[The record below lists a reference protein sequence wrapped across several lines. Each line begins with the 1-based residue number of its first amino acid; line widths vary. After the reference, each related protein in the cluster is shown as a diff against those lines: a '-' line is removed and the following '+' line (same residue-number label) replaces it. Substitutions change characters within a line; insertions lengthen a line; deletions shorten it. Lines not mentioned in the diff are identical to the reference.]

1 MIYNFGNYLIE
12 ALNDKFVKGLSKGP
26 ILDRLCEEEP
36 NKTLIEL
43 VEIAQKKRSIYQKI
57 SRSFHSNKQSTYTK
71 HIKNQRWSMSEERQ
85 GVSKINQRATTDQ
98 LPTNNIHRKIQTR
111 KTLKIR
117 VSIMVGHLATICKN
131 KKLIGN
137 VEVTNG
143 NRVDVIDKFNLF
155 NMKPDSHIPPEL
167 ISVEINNKIL
177 NMEIDSGAARS
188 VLTENIFKE
197 KWSNMKL
204 DKIDTKLNFFDG
216 TCLRPIGEFNAR
228 VKFKDESVEVKLLVA
243 KRIQFSV
250 NIVLYQPFAYNIAVE
265 KELDKLEKAGVIKKS
280 EDCQWKT
287 PLVPVLKPKDSYSKW
302 PEVFQVDNADTF
314 NTLEKLKETF
324 ARFSLPDTIV
334 SDNGTPFTSNDF
346 RKFCETNGIKH
357 LTSPPFH
364 PANRNMDKSIDK
376 AITREVKNYKGK
388 VNNKR
393 FEIGENVYIRDYNK
407 PNKKNWKACIID
419 EQFGNSTYICKNTIN
434 NSYFKRHIDQIT
446 KLGTFY
452 EEGDENVVV
461 PLEINEKGNNEEAH
475 MQSEI
480 KVSEVIETKN
490 TRSKRNI
497 VKSDKFKDY
506 VITKRCLWP
515 PCKQALKDSK
525 NVERKIS
532 KPLIKKESKVNVN
545 ELGIVTIMVKANRVK
560 LVMEIIDNILH
571 DTSKPWTDLFGSG
584 GNADRRAQ
592 VETTDRTSAGNYGH
606 PPRFRDWRY
615 GVEQRYRVVSG
626 HEFVNSDIL
635 TSSTTTASSSES
647 QSLEIDTPIP
657 RKRRRTFIN
666 REDDKICNSEKT
678 EQIHQALAKMIAVN
692 QMPIS
697 FCSSEGFKQFMAV
710 VEPNYKICKE
720 GAIKSRMK
728 VLRSSVTEIIK
739 KKLRDSKSIA
749 CTSDCWSSLSQNS
762 YITVTTHI
770 IDDQW
775 CLKSYTLTTHAME
788 ESHTAVNLAHQLE
801 DTFDKWEIGGKIM
814 TVVTDNAR
822 NAINAVQLL
831 TNISE
836 TYDVTCAAHSIQ
848 LAVNNGLEQDGITT
862 LIQLSSKMV
871 GHFKHSNVAK
881 HALTKM
887 QEQLGLTQQSLIQ
900 SCKTR
905 WNSVYMM
912 LDRLYANR
920 CAVTNVLADRNTTNV
935 SIAKKLEI
943 TESDWTKMETLIILL
958 KPLQIVTTVF
968 CAETHSP
975 VSMVR
980 PLLSKVIEKH
990 LQLNKDDNEVVINF
1004 KQTVVSQ
1011 LKERFKLNNL
1021 ENIVSTRQV
1030 SSFFDPRYKDLEHE
1044 EIDVRE
1050 NIRSKV
1056 KNLLI
1061 EMNTPDNREETNVCV
1076 QKNKGALE
1084 FLYGEEV
1091 RDINDASTQYHYY
1104 FAEPQLRYD
1113 FDPFEWWKSHEK
1125 KYPLIAE
1132 LAKKY
1137 LSIPATSVSSER
1149 CFSTAGNVV
1158 TSKRN
1163 CLAPENVN
1171 MLVFL
1176 YQNRQLLL

>member
-1 MIYNFGNYLIE
+1 
-12 ALNDKFVKGLSKGP
+12 
-26 ILDRLCEEEP
+26 
-36 NKTLIEL
+36 
-43 VEIAQKKRSIYQKI
+43 
-57 SRSFHSNKQSTYTK
+57 
-71 HIKNQRWSMSEERQ
+71 
-85 GVSKINQRATTDQ
+85 
-98 LPTNNIHRKIQTR
+98 
-111 KTLKIR
+111 
-117 VSIMVGHLATICKN
+117 
-131 KKLIGN
+131 
-137 VEVTNG
+137 
-143 NRVDVIDKFNLF
+143 
-155 NMKPDSHIPPEL
+155 
-167 ISVEINNKIL
+167 
-177 NMEIDSGAARS
+177 
-188 VLTENIFKE
+188 
-197 KWSNMKL
+197 
-204 DKIDTKLNFFDG
+204 
-216 TCLRPIGEFNAR
+216 
-228 VKFKDESVEVKLLVA
+228 
-243 KRIQFSV
+243 
-250 NIVLYQPFAYNIAVE
+250 
-265 KELDKLEKAGVIKKS
+265 
-280 EDCQWKT
+280 
-287 PLVPVLKPKDSYSKW
+287 
-302 PEVFQVDNADTF
+302 
-314 NTLEKLKETF
+314 
-324 ARFSLPDTIV
+324 
-334 SDNGTPFTSNDF
+334 
-346 RKFCETNGIKH
+346 
-357 LTSPPFH
+357 
-364 PANRNMDKSIDK
+364 
-376 AITREVKNYKGK
+376 
-388 VNNKR
+388 
-393 FEIGENVYIRDYNK
+393 
-407 PNKKNWKACIID
+407 
-419 EQFGNSTYICKNTIN
+419 
-434 NSYFKRHIDQIT
+434 
-446 KLGTFY
+446 
-452 EEGDENVVV
+452 
-461 PLEINEKGNNEEAH
+461 
-475 MQSEI
+475 
-480 KVSEVIETKN
+480 
-490 TRSKRNI
+490 
-497 VKSDKFKDY
+497 
-506 VITKRCLWP
+506 
-515 PCKQALKDSK
+515 
-525 NVERKIS
+525 
-532 KPLIKKESKVNVN
+532 
-545 ELGIVTIMVKANRVK
+545 
-560 LVMEIIDNILH
+560 
-571 DTSKPWTDLFGSG
+571 
-584 GNADRRAQ
+584 
-592 VETTDRTSAGNYGH
+592 
-606 PPRFRDWRY
+606 
-615 GVEQRYRVVSG
+615 
-626 HEFVNSDIL
+626 
-635 TSSTTTASSSES
+635 
-647 QSLEIDTPIP
+647 
-657 RKRRRTFIN
+657 
-666 REDDKICNSEKT
+666 
-678 EQIHQALAKMIAVN
+678 MIAVN

-739 KKLRDSKSIA
+739 KKLRDSKSIT
-749 CTSDCWSSLSQNS
+749 CTSDCWSSLSQHS

-775 CLKSYTLTTHAME
+775 CPKSYTLTTHAME

-1030 SSFFDPRYKDLEHE
+1030 SSFFDPRYKGLEHE

-1056 KNLLI
+1056 KNLLV

-1104 FAEPQLRYD
+1104 LAEPQLRYD